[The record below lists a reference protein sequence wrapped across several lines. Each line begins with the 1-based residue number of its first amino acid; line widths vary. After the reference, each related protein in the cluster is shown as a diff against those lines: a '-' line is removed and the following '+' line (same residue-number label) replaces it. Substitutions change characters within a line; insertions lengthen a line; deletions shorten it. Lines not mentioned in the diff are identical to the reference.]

1 MFTKDQCNANVTL
14 CCAYYDPSTDPEPI
28 PVSVKLRVE
37 ARPPHNI
44 WKKEFSVPL
53 DKLTAKTLQKECPFI
68 QFEISDKE
76 ITRLLR
82 EQLQRGLQEG
92 TIPKGRSFHET
103 GAVYLPDRTL
113 GFLRGSELIPDECK
127 QPHVL
132 ASEIEDIQL
141 LEENT
146 TAQTWI
152 TALQTA
158 PLAALL
164 VIAYVMLTS
173 VRSLVRS
180 AGVTLQAILYIVGAQ
195 GLGKTTLA
203 TRLAGIYWDRASGTL
218 ANIAQAGSSISGT
231 EHLFAIHRDQPVIVD
246 DLCRSAGRDTER
258 KRRELGAKIIREGS
272 GDIPIIKKRGKEI
285 EKRTCNAG
293 VILTAEYAMDNPS
306 DLTRCLIVP
315 VNERLNLSSMLTPE
329 LVGSM
334 VRHYS
339 EWFSNNS
346 DYEFRRLKDT
356 LNGGWKSKLEPRI
369 RTNYICLR
377 WAFQS
382 LLNSL
387 DDAGLRSDVKKE
399 LHAQM
404 DKAVDM
410 ALSEHMKFKRD
421 ILEQFPVG
429 NLAACLYEG
438 YKSGSFDLTKKIG
451 KLQKHEG
458 IMWGND
464 LCLRAEAL
472 IRFVRLQPGFHDWN
486 RNKISREL
494 KDIGALV
501 LQEEGAS
508 TVHLDDDSPRVYRI
522 RLDVLKDAAAY
533 YQTAC

>member
-1 MFTKDQCNANVTL
+1 MFTKDQCNANITIS
-14 CCAYYDPSTDPEPI
+14 CAHYKPSTEPESI

-37 ARPPHNI
+37 AYPPHT
-44 WKKEFSVPL
+44 WEKEFIVTL
-53 DKLTAKTLQKECPFI
+53 DKLTAKTLQQECPFI
-68 QFEISDKE
+68 QFEIPDKE
-76 ITRLLR
+76 VTRLLR

-92 TIPKGRSFHET
+92 TIPKGWYFHET
-103 GAVYLPDRTL
+103 GAVYLPNGTFS
-113 GFLRGSELIPDECK
+113 FLRGSELIPGECE

-132 ASEIEDIQL
+132 DSEIADIQL
-141 LEENT
+141 LEDTT

-152 TALQTA
+152 VALQTA
-158 PLAALL
+158 PLQALL

-173 VRSLVRS
+173 IRSLVR
-180 AGVTLQAILYIVGAQ
+180 GVGVSLQAILYIVGGQ

-203 TRLAGIYWDRASGTL
+203 TRLAGIYWDRASGTP

-231 EHLFAIHRDQPVIVD
+231 EHLFVIHRDQPVIVD

-258 KRRELGAKIIREGS
+258 KRRELGAKVIREGS
-272 GDIPIIKKRGKEI
+272 GDIPIIKKRGKGI
-285 EKRTCNAG
+285 EKLTCNAG
-293 VILTAEYAMDNPS
+293 VILTAEYAMDNLS

-346 DYEFRRLKDT
+346 DHEFRRLKDT
-356 LNGGWKSKLEPRI
+356 LDGGWKSKLEPRV

-387 DDAGLRSDVKKE
+387 DDVDLRSDVKKE
-399 LHAQM
+399 LHAKM
-404 DKAVDM
+404 DEAVDM
-410 ALSEHMKFKRD
+410 ALSEHMNLKRD

-438 YKSGSFDLTKKIG
+438 YKNDYFDLTKKIG

-458 IMWGND
+458 IMWERD

-472 IRFVRLQPGFHDWN
+472 IRYVRLQPGFHDWN

-522 RLDVLKDAAAY
+522 RLDVLKDAAVY
-533 YQTAC
+533 Y